1 MIFDRRAFLSGSIV
15 TLAAARFGFAQEQ
28 RTSEIA
34 ITMDDPKPDEL
45 AGVPGT
51 EINRRILKTLGE
63 ARVTAALSTCA
74 LGMLS
79 GVVER

>member
-1 MIFDRRAFLSGSIV
+1 MVRGSS
-15 TLAAARFGFAQEQ
+15 Q
-28 RTSEIA
+28 
-34 ITMDDPKPDEL
+34 D
-45 AGVPGT
+45 
-51 EINRRILKTLGE
+51 